1 MIKKLDSSY
10 FTWQRW
16 RAGSI
21 ADLCIPCREELIIK
35 NAYRL
40 RMYTIGY
47 CNGNR
52 LMCRCKSNENAVMY
66 FYNGRHFWFHLRMKE
81 FDAVYNNV

>member
-1 MIKKLDSSY
+1 VIQKLDSSY

-21 ADLCIPCREELIIK
+21 SDLCIPCREELIIK

-47 CNGNR
+47 CDYYILVVQQSRIIG
-52 LMCRCKSNENAVMY
+52 
-66 FYNGRHFWFHLRMKE
+66 
-81 FDAVYNNV
+81 